1 MIKCD
6 FFQTNFYPT
15 EKFKNKKLYTK
26 LINCSKGHHQPKV
39 ICSPRIIRTLP
50 AISSPIH
57 PILISYSLL
66 SPKFRPITFTTRI
79 ILFTK
84 SINHTCPIISQIH
97 PHKMSSTPRE
107 AILAVITEIQ
117 NYLGRNN
124 GVNSPNHYNSSF
136 TCVGCLNMDSESGV
150 EKKCHVF

>member
-1 MIKCD
+1 
-6 FFQTNFYPT
+6 
-15 EKFKNKKLYTK
+15 
-26 LINCSKGHHQPKV
+26 
-39 ICSPRIIRTLP
+39 
-50 AISSPIH
+50 
-57 PILISYSLL
+57 
-66 SPKFRPITFTTRI
+66 
-79 ILFTK
+79 
-84 SINHTCPIISQIH
+84 
-97 PHKMSSTPRE
+97 MSSTPRE